1 MFLCDTHVHTCFS
14 FDSEMLHGELC
25 GEYIRRGFTSV
36 ALTDHYDIDGIES
49 GIYPSYDVKNA
60 RIAYERASEE
70 YAGQLDLIWGIE
82 LGQPTLRPE
91 NTCKFI
97 RENGFEFVIGS
108 VHNLDLVPDFIFM
121 NFSRMPQELIEQLY
135 SKYVDLLCETAAFGK
150 IDTLAHITY
159 PMRYIHRDGRDLD
172 LRVFYGK
179 YGELFRIM
187 KENGVALELN
197 TSGIRKGYVTSPDT
211 DLLMLYRDCGGE
223 RVTCGSDAHRIQDC
237 GADVP
242 ECLELL
248 RSCGFTSL
256 VIPTHNK
263 TELIRL

>member
-70 YAGQLDLIWGIE
+70 FAGQLDLIWGIE

-91 NTCKFI
+91 NACKFI

-135 SKYVDLLCETAAFGK
+135 VRLRPSEKSTPLLISPIPCGTSTGTGAISTCASF
-150 IDTLAHITY
+150 T
-159 PMRYIHRDGRDLD
+159 
-172 LRVFYGK
+172 V
-179 YGELFRIM
+179 
-187 KENGVALELN
+187 N
-197 TSGIRKGYVTSPDT
+197 T
-211 DLLMLYRDCGGE
+211 E
-223 RVTCGSDAHRIQDC
+223 
-237 GADVP
+237 
-242 ECLELL
+242 
-248 RSCGFTSL
+248 SCS
-256 VIPTHNK
+256 
-263 TELIRL
+263 E